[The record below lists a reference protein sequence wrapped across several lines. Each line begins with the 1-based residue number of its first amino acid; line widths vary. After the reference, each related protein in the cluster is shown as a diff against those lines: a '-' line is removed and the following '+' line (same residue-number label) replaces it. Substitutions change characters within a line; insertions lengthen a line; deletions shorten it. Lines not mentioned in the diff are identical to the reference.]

1 MAKYINPC
9 YFPWKCCWV
18 NYCDGFC
25 WIRWSKSCQVGCVN
39 APFVKM
45 SNNWSFVETNF
56 MAKCW
61 LCINPSNSQWIFILW
76 VGLTCGKAR
85 VLPLIV
91 ILMTAWLSSEF
102 TNYALVS
109 YGFGMSLAFLQ
120 IPVLVVV
127 YWVSTCEPEPSSCGL
142 WTNWPWPCGLTT
154 FVPAK
159 CILWGLVS
167 CKKIPDRREEWS
179 LICDGLLKLCYFLLI
194 GSFPLPSWNPVV
206 IAHSLH
212 VSTLWEVCP
221 FRLWRKHV
229 VPWPLLEFRMDPLY
243 LFALKAFRHHLHNF

>member
-45 SNNWSFVETNF
+45 SNNWSFVETNC

-102 TNYALVS
+102 TNYALC
-109 YGFGMSLAFLQ
+109 FTACMLD
-120 IPVLVVV
+120 
-127 YWVSTCEPEPSSCGL
+127 
-142 WTNWPWPCGLTT
+142 WT
-154 FVPAK
+154 
-159 CILWGLVS
+159 
-167 CKKIPDRREEWS
+167 
-179 LICDGLLKLCYFLLI
+179 
-194 GSFPLPSWNPVV
+194 
-206 IAHSLH
+206 
-212 VSTLWEVCP
+212 VSTLSGLWNYS
-221 FRLWRKHV
+221 RLFDVWCLFSFGWDWFSGHNTFITRSHNSRAAIPSILNAASSDIISASVELCATAPCFLHIHERNTKVLGPIRHNTARLVDLLSSKYPANHAWQNTLIIAIFLGNV
-229 VPWPLLEFRMDPLY
+229 VG
-243 LFALKAFRHHLHNF
+243 